1 MTKILSQLRI
11 FGTKFLSSVRIF
23 DKLQLGPF
31 CMVVSRKIGKAYVH

>member
-1 MTKILSQLRI
+1 MTKI
-11 FGTKFLSSVRIF
+11 LSSVRIF